1 MRHPSSPMV
10 PPRDA
15 RMPRPRAP
23 APLVFATCILAAG
36 CGGGGGTVGDGSRC
50 VATVEGCLS
59 AADYRAEVASAAD
72 GIRSTPEFDLR
83 PSWDL
88 EAVGVPE
95 AWAHLAVAR
104 GEDRPG
110 SGVTVG
116 VMDTG
121 IDLGHPAFEEA
132 AAAGGITEEFFF
144 GAVDETGYDGLSHGT
159 AVASVIAGRPSPAHG
174 TVYTGIAPYA
184 KLRMFAVPLD
194 SPPPPGT
201 PIEAVSLSGL
211 ANEDSSFAPVFRD
224 VLSRDL
230 DFLNLSFGHYGVIDD
245 YDDVAAIRDAMGAT
259 IDALAQAD
267 REEKTILVWA
277 AGNSNGDL
285 CRPGTDSCVGDGET
299 DALGR
304 PAGTVDAR
312 SPGPAAGLMVRIEE
326 LRGHSIA
333 AVAIGE
339 ATQIGEDGEEAGTG
353 EPGEITSFSH
363 RCGLAADWCIA
374 APGSGVRAAW
384 FGPYMGE
391 VFRGFASLR
400 GTSFAAPIVTGGLA
414 LMKQMFRG
422 QLRNEELV
430 TRLFHT
436 ANRTGIYADRAVYGR
451 GLMDLDAALSPV
463 GVPAFTAGAAVAVA
477 GTPAA
482 AGGTPAA
489 GGGTPVARSRLRLG
503 RAFGAGAASG
513 LAGREIAAFD
523 ALGAPFWYD
532 LGGLVLRP
540 DPPSAGARLREFVA
554 APPID
559 RWDAGPGESA
569 APAAMRVGF
578 GPVPGDTGAGHALL
592 APNALSLTWG
602 RPGGVVA
609 TAFTSEGD
617 DHRDARPASGAL
629 VSWRAADAPLGLRAG
644 WLGERHSML
653 SATARGAFG
662 DLAADSFFVGLDV
675 HHRAGGWRFG
685 GGPEIGLARPRAR
698 GGIIAGV
705 EPLATSAF
713 ALHASRPTAGGG
725 MLRVSLAQ
733 PLRVEDGGAVLSVPV
748 GRTPD
753 RAVVRERLSA
763 DLTPAGRQLDFSV
776 RWERPLA
783 GGALRLGTVATRH
796 AGHDPGA
803 RPRLSFLAGWRVS
816 Y

>member
-1 MRHPSSPMV
+1 MRRPSSPMA
-10 PPRDA
+10 PPRA
-15 RMPRPRAP
+15 A
-23 APLVFATCILAAG
+23 APLVVATFVLVAG
-36 CGGGGGTVGDGSRC
+36 CGGGSGSATAPC
-50 VATVEGCLS
+50 GIATVDGCVS
-59 AADYRAEVASAAD
+59 PEVYRTEVASAAD
-72 GIRSTPEFDLR
+72 DIRSTPEFDLR

-95 AWAHLAVAR
+95 AWAHLQVAR
-104 GEDRPG
+104 GEDKPG

-116 VMDTG
+116 LIDTG
-121 IDLGHPAFEEA
+121 IDLGHPSFDEA
-132 AAAGGITEEFFF
+132 VAAGEITEEFFQD
-144 GAVDETGYDGLSHGT
+144 AADETGEDFSHGT
-159 AVASVIAGRPSPAHG
+159 AVASVIAGRPSPTFG
-174 TVYTGIAPYA
+174 TLYTGIAPYA
-184 KLRMFAVPLD
+184 RLRMFAIPLG

-201 PIEAVSLSGL
+201 PIEAVTLSGL
-211 ANEDSSFAPVFRD
+211 AEEDESFAPAFRE

-245 YDDVAAIRDAMGAT
+245 YDDVPAIRAAMGAT
-259 IDALAQAD
+259 IEALAQSD

-277 AGNSNGDL
+277 AGNSDGDL

-299 DALGR
+299 DYLGR

-312 SPGPAAGLMVRIEE
+312 SPGPAAGLMARIEE

-333 AVAIGE
+333 VVAIGE
-339 ATQIGEDGEEAGTG
+339 ATEVGEDGVETGTG
-353 EPGEITSFSH
+353 EPGEITSFSN
-363 RCGLAADWCIA
+363 RCGIAADWCIA
-374 APGSGVRAAW
+374 APGDWVRVAYS
-384 FGPYMGE
+384 GPYMGE
-391 VFRGFASLR
+391 LFRGFSSVP
-400 GTSFAAPIVTGGLA
+400 GTSVAAPIVTGGLA
-414 LMKQMFRG
+414 LMKQMFRH

-436 ANRTGIYADRAVYGR
+436 ANKTGSYADRAVYGQ
-451 GLMDLDAALSPV
+451 GLVDLDAALSPV
-463 GVPAFTAGAAVAVA
+463 GVPGFTGGATV
-477 GTPAA
+477 
-482 AGGTPAA
+482 A
-489 GGGTPVARSRLRLG
+489 GGGTPVAQSRLSLG
-503 RAFGAGAASG
+503 RAFGAGSASG

-532 LGGLVLRP
+532 VGGLVLRP
-540 DPPSAGARLREFVA
+540 EPPSAGARLREFIA

-559 RWDAGPGESA
+559 RWDAEPDTGT
-569 APAAMRVGF
+569 APAGPRVGF
-578 GPVPGDTGAGHALL
+578 GHIPGDAGTGHALL
-592 APNALSLTWG
+592 APDALSLTWG

-662 DLAADSFFVGLDV
+662 DLAADSFFVGLDL

-685 GGPEIGLARPRAR
+685 GGPEIGLARPRAS

-705 EPLATSAF
+705 EPMATSAF
-713 ALHASRPTAGGG
+713 TLHASRPTAGGG
-725 MLRVSLAQ
+725 MLQFSLAQ
-733 PLRVEDGGAVLSVPV
+733 PLRVEDGDAVLSVPV
-748 GRTPD
+748 GRTRD

-763 DLTPAGRQLDFSV
+763 DLTPAGRQLDLSV

-783 GGALRLGTVATRH
+783 GGDLRLGTVATRH
-796 AGHDPGA
+796 AGHDAGA
-803 RPRLSFLAGWRVS
+803 RPQLSFLAGWRVS
-816 Y
+816 F